1 MATAGYNYT
10 ISVSTSK
17 TGTFS
22 EIPSSTA
29 SYNPT
34 RNILDVTDTTN
45 AGYVQRIYN
54 LKDTSVSCEANWS
67 ASDTALTAIKSAYDN
82 GTDLWV
88 KVLPDNVTGNG
99 YKFKALVEN
108 FNISLDVNSQIT
120 VSVSFQ
126 GTGEVFADDAT

>member
-22 EIPSSTA
+22 EIPSFSGTFNSTR
-29 SYNPT
+29 S
-34 RNILDVTDTTN
+34 ILEVTDTTN
-45 AGYVQRIYN
+45 AGYNERLYN
-54 LKDTSVSCEANWS
+54 LLDSACNVEANWS
-67 ASDTALTAIKSAYDN
+67 ASDTALTAIKSSFEN

-88 KVLPDNVTGNG
+88 KVLPDNVAGNG
-99 YKFKALVEN
+99 NKFKVLVEN
-108 FNISLDVNSQIT
+108 FNISLDVNSQVT

-126 GTGEVFADDAT
+126 GTGAVFADDAT